1 MLTMSTKK
9 GGFHIDSQQ
18 INADMLTEMRRFNRF
33 YTNILGVLDKH
44 ILGTGYSFAE
54 ARVIIEIGIQGESIA
69 NNLVDTLTIDRSY
82 MSRIV
87 SKLTREGLLM
97 KVDSAADSRVSLIRL
112 TEKGQE
118 LYGELNERSDQQIV
132 KLMQG
137 LDEEEIREVYAS
149 MMNIQDKL
157 NKRAGET
164 RR

>member
-1 MLTMSTKK
+1 
-9 GGFHIDSQQ
+9 
-18 INADMLTEMRRFNRF
+18 MLTEMRRFNRF

-164 RR
+164 RL

>member
-1 MLTMSTKK
+1 
-9 GGFHIDSQQ
+9 
-18 INADMLTEMRRFNRF
+18 MLTEMRRFNRF

-97 KVDSAADSRVSLIRL
+97 KVNSAADSRVSLIRL

>member
-1 MLTMSTKK
+1 
-9 GGFHIDSQQ
+9 
-18 INADMLTEMRRFNRF
+18 MLTEMRRFNRF

-87 SKLTREGLLM
+87 SKLTKEGLLM

-118 LYGELNERSDQQIV
+118 LYSELNERSDQQFV
-132 KLMQG
+132 KLMHG